1 MEGRESVAI
10 EREKR
15 SKTGGCTDWL
25 TYQRVFQ
32 VYMYTWY
39 MCCGCSK
46 CLPNFLV
53 LPCCAVCCVGNQVL
67 VKSNDRRLV

>member
-1 MEGRESVAI
+1 MAI
-10 EREKR
+10 EKEKR
-15 SKTGGCTDWL
+15 SKTGGCADWL

-39 MCCGCSK
+39 ICCGCSK

-53 LPCCAVCCVGNQVL
+53 LVLYCVL
-67 VKSNDRRLV
+67 VNSNDVMIGVWCDV